1 MTVLTIIGVLIVLA
15 LLALSIQLAN
25 EHSTKVYGYE
35 IFNIGNFILSV
46 IAYLA
51 IYFGNSWYMEA
62 LREQGDILNGVL
74 LMGIGIIVLLW
85 IIYNNIKKSSLVY
98 GLTMSI
104 ITELLYAAATPL
116 VFFAFIMAIAFF
128 AQTKPV
134 YNIND

>member
-35 IFNIGNFILSV
+35 IFNIGNFIVSV
-46 IAYLA
+46 LAYLG
-51 IYFGNSWYMEA
+51 IYFGNSWYMDA

-85 IIYNNIKKSSLVY
+85 IIYNNIKKSSLIY

-104 ITELLYAAATPL
+104 VTELLYAAATPL
-116 VFFAFIMAIAFF
+116 VFFAFIMAIAFYSQ
-128 AQTKPV
+128 AKPV
-134 YNIND
+134 YNMND